1 MKIILAV
8 NAMQDGGA
16 ERVAATLVNA
26 WAARGDS
33 VTLVATFSGRGKCFY
48 PLSSEVRLVFLADAV
63 PHKHQ
68 GATSYIARFRAF
80 RSLVREMRPD
90 VIVSFLTSVNIS
102 TVVASRGLGTP
113 IIVSEHTN
121 PVADGR
127 STFWKVLCRLV
138 YPRADA
144 VTVLTQGVVG
154 AFMKRV
160 PGMRQIVVMP
170 NPVPDELL
178 IKKRQPF
185 KQGSRKRLI
194 ALGRLHELKQF
205 DILIDAFALLADRF
219 ADWDLWI
226 WGEGSKREALEA
238 QVARLGLSTRI
249 QLPGQTPTPWD
260 EMARAQAFVL
270 SSRYEGLPMALMESM
285 ALGLPCASFDC
296 PSGPR
301 ELTRNG
307 QDGLLVP
314 PGDAKALA
322 EALFR
327 LFSDEQAAEELG
339 MRAAQSVRE
348 RFSLEKVL
356 LDWDK
361 LFIRL
366 GARKSDP
373 AELSGEGLEE
383 RGEPTRHD
391 WSGPASGGHRG
402 LDQAPSGSSAR

>member
-33 VTLVATFSGRGKCFY
+33 VTLVATFSGRGSCFY
-48 PLSSEVRLVFLADAV
+48 PLSSKVKLVFLADAA
-63 PHKHQ
+63 PRTRH
-68 GATSYIARFRAF
+68 GAASYFTRFKAF
-80 RSLVREMRPD
+80 RSLVQDTRPD

-102 TVVASRGLGTP
+102 TIVASRGLGIP

-127 STFWKVLCRLV
+127 SAFWKLLCRLV
-138 YPRADA
+138 YPKADA
-144 VTVLTQGVVG
+144 VTLLTHGVVA
-154 AFMKRV
+154 AFKKRV
-160 PGMRQIVVMP
+160 PGIRHLVVMP

-178 IKKRQPF
+178 LKKRQPF
-185 KQGSRKRLI
+185 REGSRKRLI

-205 DILIDAFALLADRF
+205 DLLIDAFALLADRF

-226 WGEGSKREALEA
+226 WGEGSKRGALEA
-238 QVARLGLSTRI
+238 QVARLGLGGRVH
-249 QLPGQTPTPWD
+249 LPGQTPTPWD

-285 ALGLPCASFDC
+285 ALGLPCVSFDC
-296 PSGPR
+296 PSGPG

-307 QDGLLVP
+307 RDGLLLP
-314 PGDAKALA
+314 PGDAKELAGALCS
-322 EALFR
+322 
-327 LFSDEQAAEELG
+327 LFSDERAAEEFG
-339 MRAAQSVRE
+339 MRAAQSIRE
-348 RFSLEKVL
+348 RYSLQKVL
-356 LDWDK
+356 LDWDE

-366 GARKSDP
+366 GARKQDS
-373 AELSGEGLEE
+373 AGQNSKGLEE
-383 RGEPTRHD
+383 RRERTL
-391 WSGPASGGHRG
+391 
-402 LDQAPSGSSAR
+402 LD